1 MGRKHRSGISERKI
15 IILPDSE
22 GPKRKPDFEHKGF
35 RKCSVL
41 EQRPSAWK
49 KMLWNREAGSC
60 SSECRDELET

>member
-22 GPKRKPDFEHKGF
+22 GPKRKPDFEHEGF

-41 EQRPSAWK
+41 PGAETF
-49 KMLWNREAGSC
+49 C
-60 SSECRDELET
+60 LEENVME